1 MINRGALIR
10 VAAAAAA
17 ALFVVAGSA
26 SSPRAQGIPAVDR
39 RITYILP
46 QWLRFL
52 SGDVADVVHE
62 AALLRAKIGEGPRV
76 KVGFTTYIRVSMS
89 PVDPADADAVRAA
102 LAGTFAQMDA
112 AIERAQRVTPP
123 IPICLS
129 FITAI
134 RGGKDALQIAAQAED
149 RRNMQWHQDLSLAD
163 GWTTYSRYARK
174 QEAIQQ
180 AYVRELGKALASR
193 MALYPDIL
201 VAASGDGEIEL
212 SDLQAP
218 KQPGDPIGIADYSPF
233 AVAEFR
239 DWLRGR
245 GLYAP
250 GQPFAGEAYANA
262 ARYANDAS
270 LALLNG
276 DFGLSGTAR
285 EITTWD
291 LKLFDWS
298 LSDPIASD
306 PHAIPQ
312 PQFAAMLDP
321 LLDHPGGFDPP
332 RVHQRGDAWSDL
344 WDLFRATMVWRHNRE
359 FAKWMNESGVPADR
373 WFTDQIPA
381 DYLFGGTPDNPN
393 GRFDTSASA
402 LFTADVSPYGSL
414 GITSFN
420 VNFESVNGTFARTL
434 AGAAPAIAARRV
446 RWGVFEWNPSVGP
459 SANPAIYTQEMA
471 LVEQYRPSV
480 LAPFLWN
487 AAAEDPATQIYLI
500 EGTNFETALRDLV
513 TRLNN
518 VPLTLSRTSLDIG
531 ATATGAARTPAQT
544 VRVSGLPGE
553 TPAWSITSAPA
564 YLDVTPSA
572 DGRTFSV
579 ASKAGTY
586 PAGTSTGAIVVTPAE
601 PGYAPATLTVTL
613 RVALPGASFSPVGVV
628 DLPANDAIVTGEVA
642 VTGWALDDIGLAKVR
657 VYRRP
662 VAPETDLVFIGD
674 ATFVPNARPDVQ
686 GAFPVTP
693 QNDQAG
699 WGYMLL
705 SNMLPGGGNGPFTL
719 VIRAEDVE
727 GHVATIGERRIV
739 CQNNMAIVP
748 FGTIDTPSQG
758 EIISGS
764 QYVNFGWAL
773 TPGAFM
779 IPPDGSTITVLID
792 NIAVGHPTYGFAR
805 GDIDGLF
812 PGYSNSGGAVGFY
825 IVDTTALSNGVHTIA
840 WIVRDNGN
848 RIQGIGSRFFT
859 VANP

>member
-1 MINRGALIR
+1 MFNPGASIR

-17 ALFVVAGSA
+17 ALFFVTAST
-26 SSPRAQGIPAVDR
+26 SSPHAQGIPAVDR
-39 RITYILP
+39 RITYIMP

-52 SGDVADVVHE
+52 SGDVAHE
-62 AALLRAKIGEGPRV
+62 TALLRAKIGEGPRV
-76 KVGFTTYIRVSMS
+76 KVGFTTYIHVTMA
-89 PVDPADADAVRAA
+89 PVDPTDADAVRAA

-112 AIERAQRVTPP
+112 AIAKAQSTVPP

-129 FITAI
+129 FLTAI
-134 RGGKDALQIAAQAED
+134 RDGKDALQIAAQAED
-149 RRNMQWHQDLSLAD
+149 RRNMQWHQDHSLAD

-174 QEAIQQ
+174 QERIQE
-180 AYVRELGKALASR
+180 AYIREIGKALASR
-193 MALYPDIL
+193 MAAYPDIL

-212 SDLQAP
+212 SYLQAP
-218 KQPGDPIGIADYSPF
+218 KKPGDPMGIADYSPF

-245 GLYAP
+245 GLYAA

-262 ARYANDAS
+262 ARYGSDAS
-270 LALLNG
+270 LAQLNA
-276 DFGLSGTAR
+276 DFALSGTAR

-291 LKLFDWS
+291 LEYFDWS
-298 LSDPIASD
+298 LSDPIEGD
-306 PHAIPQ
+306 PHAIPL
-312 PQFAAMLDP
+312 AAAFDP
-321 LLDHPGGFDPP
+321 VPEHPGGFDPP
-332 RVHQRGDAWSDL
+332 RLHQRGDAWSDL

-373 WFTDQIPA
+373 WFSDQIPG
-381 DYLFGGTPDNPN
+381 DYLFGGTPENPN

-402 LFTADVSPYGSL
+402 VFTADVSPYGSL

-420 VNFESVNGTFARTL
+420 VNFEKVNGTFARTL

-459 SANPAIYTQEMA
+459 SANMAIYEQEMA
-471 LVEQYRPSV
+471 LVERYRPSV

-487 AAAEDPATQIYLI
+487 TAAEDPAGDIQGYRI

-518 VPLTLSRTSLDIG
+518 VPLTLSRASLDIG

-544 VRVSGLPGE
+544 VRVSGQPGE

-564 YLDVTPSA
+564 YLDVTPSP

-579 ASKAGTY
+579 ALKAGSY
-586 PAGTSTGAIVVTPAE
+586 APGTSTGAIVVTPSE

-613 RVALPGASFSPVGVV
+613 RVTLPGATAAPGGVV
-628 DLPANDAIVTGEVA
+628 DLPANDALVAGEVA
-642 VTGWALDDIGLAKVR
+642 VTGWAVDDIGLARVS

-662 VAPETDLVFIGD
+662 VPPEADLVFIGD

-686 GAFPVTP
+686 GAFPGTP

-705 SNMLPGGGNGPFTL
+705 SNMLPNGGNGTFTL

-727 GHVATIGERRIV
+727 GHTAIIGERRIV
-739 CQNNMAIVP
+739 GRNSQATVP
-748 FGTIDTPSQG
+748 FGTIDTPRQG
-758 EIISGS
+758 ETVSGR
-764 QYVNFGWAL
+764 QYINFGWAL

-805 GDIDGLF
+805 ADIDSLF

-825 IVDTTALSNGVHTIA
+825 IIDTTALTNGVHTIA

>member
-1 MINRGALIR
+1 MINRGPLIR

-39 RITYILP
+39 RITYIMP

-89 PVDPADADAVRAA
+89 PVDPTDAAAVQAA

-134 RGGKDALQIAAQAED
+134 REGKDALQLAAQAED
-149 RRNMQWHQDLSLAD
+149 RRNMQWHQDHSLAD
-163 GWTTYSRYARK
+163 GWTTYSRYARR
-174 QEAIQQ
+174 QEAIQE

-193 MALYPDIL
+193 MALHPDIL

-212 SDLQAP
+212 SSNQAARVP
-218 KQPGDPIGIADYSPF
+218 MGLADYSTF

-250 GQPFAGEAYANA
+250 GQAFAGEAYANS

-285 EITTWD
+285 EISTWD
-291 LKLFDWS
+291 LKFFDWS
-298 LSDPIASD
+298 LSDPIESD
-306 PHAIPQ
+306 PHAMPQ
-312 PQFAAMLDP
+312 AQFPADAFDP
-321 LLDHPGGFDPP
+321 VPDHPGGFDPP
-332 RVHQRGDAWSDL
+332 RLHQRGDAWSDL

-359 FAKWMNESGVPADR
+359 FAKWINESGVPADR

-381 DYLFGGTPDNPN
+381 DYLFGGTPENPN
-393 GRFDTSASA
+393 GRLDSSASPI
-402 LFTADVSPYGSL
+402 FTADVSPYGSL

-487 AAAEDPATQIYLI
+487 AAAEGPGDIQGYLI

-531 ATATGAARTPAQT
+531 AIATGAARTPAQT

-553 TPAWSITSAPA
+553 TPAWSITSAPG

-579 ASKAGTY
+579 ALKAGSY
-586 PAGTSTGAIVVTPAE
+586 APGTSTGAIVVTPAE
-601 PGYAPATLTVTL
+601 PGYAAATLTVTL
-613 RVALPGASFSPVGVV
+613 RVTLPGASAAPGGVV

-642 VTGWALDDIGLAKVR
+642 VTGWAVDDIGLAKVSI
-657 VYRRP
+657 YRRP
-662 VAPETDLVFIGD
+662 VAPETDLVFVGD

-686 GAFPVTP
+686 GAFPGTP

-705 SNMLPGGGNGPFTL
+705 SNMLPNGGNGTFTL
-719 VIRAEDVE
+719 VVRAEDVE
-727 GHVATIGERRIV
+727 GHAAIIGERRIV
-739 CQNNMAIVP
+739 GRNSQATVP
-748 FGTIDTPSQG
+748 FGTIDTPRQG
-758 EIISGS
+758 ETVSGG
-764 QYVNFGWAL
+764 QYINFGWAL

-805 GDIDGLF
+805 ADIDALF

-825 IVDTTALSNGVHTIA
+825 IIDTTALTNGLHTIA